1 MVRVVVTTSG
11 DRIRALQALAG
22 RPRPGARTRPDLHSS
37 PEFANAAR
45 VPFAPERMFHSARR
59 PHLLAGVC
67 TTLLATA
74 ACAQVVSYHGVS
86 SATHQT
92 QFTSLAGQGY
102 RLISLAVAGGAASAT
117 YTAVWE
123 QVGGPAWVASHGMSA
138 SQYTSQRT
146 AWRQAGYRAK
156 CISVAGSGT
165 DTVYAAVFV
174 NDGATVTDNHAYTW
188 TAFANACASAQAND
202 QIPVS
207 IDIHGSPLAP
217 LYSAVFEPNTR
228 DTAWGYN
235 LDTDH
240 TEWTETYDA
249 HTPAGARLACIG
261 MSDAQDYLS
270 VWYDDRIGSTAVRSN
285 YTAAGFGSQVTTLG
299 NSNYD
304 LLCVAAGGSGS
315 SLRIAGGFATLRT
328 PRNRVFTATGQAR
341 AEFNAFD
348 QYMANLMTTERARAG
363 SIAIAK
369 DGRLVFARAYTWA
382 ETGYPITQ
390 PTSLFRVASL
400 AKVPTAIAVHELDER
415 NLLAMTSRPQA
426 MLGIPFIGGDP
437 RLVNITVQHCL
448 EYRSGLPRDYSPVTI
463 AQWYY
468 NQLSLPLILPAA
480 RSFGEDWFG
489 TQTLEFTP
497 GTLADYANSAHFL
510 LGQVVEDV
518 AGMPLQTFLQNEIYA
533 PLGITRARTAAS
545 LTGQLVAGET
555 LSHLRELT
563 LSGSQLH
570 TDRRRLASQ
579 YAADLGFKNASG
591 GTAFSTVDYVRLIA
605 GVLDIGVDSPVTGT
619 TQRATMLAR
628 NSYVPGNEGP
638 GDVCPLSMSWSTR
651 PNGVFAYHKGGTLD
665 SSSASLDYRT
675 DKVTIAVFLNQG
687 SAHADESSLHML
699 TDAVA
704 TWPND
709 DLFPTYGL
717 PSFPRRPELTGF
729 SPSSLGNVGNTPF
742 LLQGERLDLTTSVLC
757 GLTTITSQS
766 PTTWQDGYFL
776 ILSPT
781 TIALYLPQGL
791 LPGNYTVRASNA
803 QGSSSP
809 VNVAVVANANFQ
821 LGTPIRVGSN
831 QSFEVIAS
839 RGALSANAL
848 CVFCISTSNLP
859 SDAPGVVNLGLG
871 NQWSDL
877 LTSPFDGFDA
887 ATRSV
892 TFVVPPMPFPLAY
905 FQAAAFDVG
914 NPNPF
919 PLPVT
924 NVRQV
929 QRQ

>member
-1 MVRVVVTTSG
+1 
-11 DRIRALQALAG
+11 
-22 RPRPGARTRPDLHSS
+22 
-37 PEFANAAR
+37 
-45 VPFAPERMFHSARR
+45 MFHSARR

-67 TTLLATA
+67 TTLLATLA
-74 ACAQVVSYHGVS
+74 SAQVVSYHGVS
-86 SATHQT
+86 SATHQA
-92 QFTSLAGQGY
+92 QFTSLSGQGY
-102 RLISLAVAGGAASAT
+102 RLISLAVAGGASSAT

-123 QVGGPAWVASHGMSA
+123 MVNGPAWVASHGMSA
-138 SQYTSQRT
+138 SQYATQRA
-146 AWRQAGYRAK
+146 AWIRAGYRAK
-156 CISVAGSGT
+156 CVSVAGSGS

-174 NDGATVTDNHAYTW
+174 DDGAAVTDNSAYTW
-188 TAFANACASAQAND
+188 TAFANACATAQAND

-207 IDIHGSPLAP
+207 VDIHGSTLAP

-285 YTAAGFGSQVTTLG
+285 YTAAGFGTQVTSLG

-328 PRNRVFTATGQAR
+328 PQNRVFTVTGQAR

-348 QYMANLMTTERARAG
+348 QYMASKMTSERARAG

-369 DGRLVFARAYTWA
+369 DGRLVFARSYTWA
-382 ETGYPITQ
+382 EPGYPITQ

-400 AKVPTAIAVHELDER
+400 AKVPTAIAAHELDER
-415 NLLAMTSRPQA
+415 NLLAMSSRPQA
-426 MLGIPFIGGDP
+426 LLNIPFVGGDP
-437 RLVNITVQHCL
+437 RFPNITVQHCL
-448 EYRSGLPRDYSPVTI
+448 EYRSGLPRNYSPVTI
-463 AQWYY
+463 AQWFYG
-468 NQLSLPLILPAA
+468 QISAPVILPAVRA
-480 RSFGEDWFG
+480 FGENWLG
-489 TQTLEFTP
+489 TQALEFTP
-497 GTLADYANSAHFL
+497 GTYADYANSGHYL
-510 LGQVVEDV
+510 VGQVVEDV
-518 AGMPLQTFLQNEIYA
+518 AGVPLQTFLQNEIYA

-545 LTGQLVAGET
+545 TTSQLVAGET

-563 LSGSQLH
+563 LSPSELH

-579 YAADLGFKNASG
+579 YSDDLGFKNASG
-591 GTAFSTVDYVRLIA
+591 GTSFSTVDYVRLIA
-605 GVLDIGVDSPVTGT
+605 GVLDVGADTIVTNAT
-619 TQRATMLAR
+619 TRATMLAR
-628 NSYVPGNEGP
+628 HSYTPGPEGP
-638 GDVCPLSMSWSTR
+638 GDVCPASMSWSTR

-675 DKVTIAVFLNQG
+675 DGVTIAVFFNQG
-687 SAHADESSLHML
+687 SAHADQTSLHMF
-699 TDAVA
+699 TEAVS
-704 TWPND
+704 TWPTD

-729 SPSSLGNVGNTPF
+729 SGGPINNVGNTPY
-742 LLQGERLDLTTSVLC
+742 LLQGERLNLTTSVQC
-757 GLTTITSQS
+757 GLSTITSQS

-791 LPGNYTVRASNA
+791 LPGSYTVRASNA
-803 QGSSSP
+803 QGSSSTLSLP
-809 VNVAVVANANFQ
+809 VVTNTSFQ
-821 LGTPIRVGSN
+821 LGTPIRVDSN

-839 RGALSANAL
+839 RGALSANAF
-848 CVFCISTSNLP
+848 CVFGISTSNLP
-859 SDAPGVVNLGLG
+859 SVSPGIVSLGIG
-871 NQWSDL
+871 NQFSFL
-877 LTSPFDGFDA
+877 LTSPLTGFDPSTRA
-887 ATRSV
+887 A

-905 FQAAAFDVG
+905 FQAAALDG
-914 NPNPF
+914 NSPNPF

>member
-1 MVRVVVTTSG
+1 MPTAPER
-11 DRIRALQALAG
+11 QK
-22 RPRPGARTRPDLHSS
+22 PPD
-37 PEFANAAR
+37 FANGR
-45 VPFAPERMFHSARR
+45 VVPFAPAGMHPFTRR
-59 PHLLAGVC
+59 SHLLAPAAAAV
-67 TTLLATA
+67 LAVA
-74 ACAQVVSYHGVS
+74 ASAQVVSYHGVS
-86 SATHQT
+86 SATHQA
-92 QFTSLAGQGY
+92 QFTSLSGQGY
-102 RLISLAVAGGAASAT
+102 RLTSLAVAGGASTAT

-174 NDGATVTDNHAYTW
+174 NDGAAVTDNHAYTW
-188 TAFANACASAQAND
+188 TAFVNACANAQAND

-249 HTPAGARLACIG
+249 HTPAGARLGCLG

-285 YTAAGFGSQVTTLG
+285 YTAAGFGTQVTTLG
-299 NSNYD
+299 NANYD

-328 PRNRVFTATGQAR
+328 PQNRVFTATGLAR
-341 AEFNAFD
+341 QEFLAFD
-348 QYMANLMTTERARAG
+348 QYMATKMTSERARAG

-369 DGRLVFARAYTWA
+369 NGRLVFARSYTWA
-382 ETGYPITQ
+382 EPGYPITQ
-390 PTSLFRVASL
+390 PTSLFRIASL
-400 AKVPTAIAVHELDER
+400 AKVPTAIAAHELDER

-426 MLGIPFIGGDP
+426 LLNIPFLGGDP
-437 RLVNITVQHCL
+437 RFPNITVQHCL

-463 AQWYY
+463 AQWYFS
-468 NQLSLPLILPAA
+468 QFALPLVLPAVRA
-480 RSFGEDWFG
+480 FGEDWLG
-489 TQTLEFTP
+489 TQALEFTP
-497 GTLADYANSAHFL
+497 GTLADYANSGHFL
-510 LGQVVEDV
+510 VGQVVEDV
-518 AGMPLQTFLQNEIYA
+518 AGVPLQTFLQNEIYA

-545 LTGQLVAGET
+545 TTSQLVAGET

-563 LSGSQLH
+563 LSTSQLH

-605 GVLDIGVDSPVTGT
+605 GVLDLGVDSPVTGT
-619 TQRATMLAR
+619 TQRTTMLTR
-628 NSYVPGNEGP
+628 NSYVPGPEGP
-638 GDVCPLSMSWSTR
+638 GDICPASMSWSTR
-651 PNGVFAYHKGGTLD
+651 SNGVFAYHKGGTLD

-675 DKVTIAVFLNQG
+675 DGVTIAVFFNQG
-687 SAHADESSLHML
+687 SAHADETALHML

-709 DLFPTYGL
+709 DLFPNYGL

-766 PTTWQDGYFL
+766 RTTWQDGYFL

-791 LPGNYTVRASNA
+791 LPGNYTVRARNA

-821 LGTPIRVGSN
+821 LGTPIQVGIN
-831 QSFEVIAS
+831 QSFEVLAS
-839 RGALSANAL
+839 RGSLSANAL

-859 SDAPGVVNLGLG
+859 SNAPGVVDLGIG

-877 LTSPFDGFDA
+877 LTSSFGGFDA
-887 ATRSV
+887 ATRCA
-892 TFVVPPMPFPLAY
+892 TLVVPPMPFPLAY
-905 FQAAAFDVG
+905 FQAAAFDV
-914 NPNPF
+914 NNINPF

-929 QRQ
+929 QRP

>member
-1 MVRVVVTTSG
+1 MF
-11 DRIRALQALAG
+11 DR
-22 RPRPGARTRPDLHSS
+22 
-37 PEFANAAR
+37 F
-45 VPFAPERMFHSARR
+45 FR
-59 PHLLAGVC
+59 PHLLASAMA
-67 TTLLATA
+67 TLFATA
-74 ACAQVVSYHGVS
+74 ASAQVVSYHGVS
-86 SATHQT
+86 SAAHQT
-92 QFTSLAGQGY
+92 QFTTLSGQGY
-102 RLISLAVAGGAASAT
+102 RLISLAVAGGASAAT

-123 QVGGPAWVASHGMSA
+123 QVNGPAWVAAHGMTA
-138 SQYTSQRT
+138 SQYATTR
-146 AWRQAGYRAK
+146 ANWIRLGYRAK

-165 DTVYAAVFV
+165 NTVYAAVFV
-174 NDGATVTDNHAYTW
+174 DDGASVTDNHTYTW
-188 TAFANACASAQAND
+188 TAFVNACATAQAND
-202 QIPVS
+202 RIPVS
-207 IDIHGSPLAP
+207 VDIHGTTTTP

-240 TEWTETYDA
+240 TDWTETYDA
-249 HTPAGARLACIG
+249 HTPAGARLGCLG

-285 YTAAGFGSQVTTLG
+285 YTAAGFGTQVTTLG
-299 NSNYD
+299 NANYD

-328 PRNRVFTATGQAR
+328 PQNRVFTATGQAR

-348 QYMANLMTTERARAG
+348 QYMASKMTSERARAG

-369 DGRLVFARAYTWA
+369 DGRLVFARSYTWA
-382 ETGYPITQ
+382 EPGYPITQ

-400 AKVPTAIAVHELDER
+400 AKVPTAIAAHELDER
-415 NLLAMTSRPQA
+415 NLLAMSSRPQA
-426 MLGIPFIGGDP
+426 LLNIPFGSGDP
-437 RLVNITVQHCL
+437 RFANITVQHCL
-448 EYRSGLPRDYSPVTI
+448 EYRSGLPRNYSPVTI

-468 NQLSLPLILPAA
+468 GQFSAPTILPALRA
-480 RSFGEDWFG
+480 FGENWLG
-489 TQTLEFTP
+489 TQALEFTP
-497 GTLADYANSAHFL
+497 GTFADYANSGHFL
-510 LGQVVEDV
+510 VGQVVEDI
-518 AGMPLQTFLQNEIYA
+518 AGVPLQTFLQNEIYA

-545 LTGQLVAGET
+545 TTGQLVTGET

-563 LSGSQLH
+563 LSGSELH

-579 YAADLGFKNASG
+579 YATDLGFKNASG
-591 GTAFSTVDYVRLIA
+591 GTSFSTVDYVRLIA
-605 GVLDIGVDSPVTGT
+605 GVLDLGADTIVTNAT
-619 TQRATMLAR
+619 TRTNMLAR
-628 NSYVPGNEGP
+628 HSYSPGTEGP

-675 DKVTIAVFLNQG
+675 DGVTIAVFFNQG
-687 SAHADESSLHML
+687 DAHASDTSLHMF
-699 TDAVA
+699 TEAIS
-704 TWPND
+704 TWPTD

-729 SPSSLGNVGNTPF
+729 SPSSLNNIGNTPF
-742 LLQGERLDLTTSVLC
+742 LLQGERLDLTTSVQC

-766 PTTWQDGYFL
+766 PTTWRNGYFL

-791 LPGNYTVRASNA
+791 LQGNYTVRASNA

-809 VNVAVVANANFQ
+809 VNVAVLTNGNFQ
-821 LGTPIRVGSN
+821 LGSPIRVGSN
-831 QSFEVIAS
+831 QTFDVMAS
-839 RGALSANAL
+839 RGALSANAF
-848 CVFCISTSNLP
+848 CVFGISTSNLP
-859 SDAPGVVNLGLG
+859 SVTPGVISLDIG
-871 NQWSDL
+871 NQWSSL
-877 LTSPFDGFDA
+877 LTSPLTGFDPITRA
-887 ATRSV
+887 A
-892 TFVVPPMPFPLAY
+892 TFVVPPLPFPLAY
-905 FQAAAFDVG
+905 FQATALDG
-914 NPNPF
+914 NSPNPF